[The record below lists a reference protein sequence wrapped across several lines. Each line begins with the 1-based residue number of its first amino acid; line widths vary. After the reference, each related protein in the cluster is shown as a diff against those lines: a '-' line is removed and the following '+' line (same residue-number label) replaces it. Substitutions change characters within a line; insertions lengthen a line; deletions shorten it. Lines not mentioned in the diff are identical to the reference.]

1 MNLTNYSSFGLT
13 DKNANDHNIL
23 KKKTKRGNFSEKSTE
38 RNDTKSLNRNKKIF
52 GIISSASSQKR
63 TSGSKSEI
71 RYQKE
76 QKQYQINDYFEKPN
90 NPQNME
96 NSFNS
101 VFLNNLD
108 QSFSYSIFK
117 CQKKIPRKKNHQKK
131 LNKSDY
137 INNNSS
143 EYKSNYNDAL
153 KDCFYFFSNN
163 QKSSNEINPNDQN
176 YDNNNNIFDQSEI
189 NSAKMIQKEFTKE
202 IENVPSKTDK
212 LIKITIFFLNK
223 GFTEHIRY
231 HIYKSIIN
239 YGFPSTENFNTFHQQ
254 FIKDCS
260 ELKPNIAIPEK
271 MLIEFYIEY
280 ISNFLISDKLTK
292 AESEIISKF
301 FFNNE
306 DIEII
311 RSNILFIHTLKE
323 KNSIKSFL
331 QNYLGANFDKIF
343 KNNDIKLNYDFPK
356 TKGILIKIL
365 TNIVVECDKIGYT
378 NYKKIITNDNIV
390 FSGLEITHD
399 NPKLVIH
406 KRKMISEKIFG
417 QELSDKKFSTVL
429 IDYYLQLFS
438 TFEY

>member
-1 MNLTNYSSFGLT
+1 MNLTNYSSFELT
-13 DKNANDHNIL
+13 DKNANDYNIL
-23 KKKTKRGNFSEKSTE
+23 KKKTKRGNFLENSIE
-38 RNDTKSLNRNKKIF
+38 RNETKALNKNKKIF
-52 GIISSASSQKR
+52 RNTSSVSSQKKS
-63 TSGSKSEI
+63 SGSKSEI
-71 RYQKE
+71 RTQKG
-76 QKQYQINDYFEKPN
+76 QKQCQINDYFEKPN
-90 NPQNME
+90 NAQNME
-96 NSFNS
+96 SSFNS
-101 VFLNNLD
+101 VILNDLD
-108 QSFSYSIFK
+108 QSFSSYSIFK
-117 CQKKIPRKKNHQKK
+117 CQKKMPRKKNKQKK

-137 INNNSS
+137 NSNNNLS
-143 EYKSNYNDAL
+143 EYKSNYNNTS
-153 KDCFYFFSNN
+153 KDCLYFFSNN
-163 QKSSNEINPNDQN
+163 QKSSKEINPNEQN
-176 YDNNNNIFDQSEI
+176 YDNNIFDLSEI
-189 NSAKMIQKEFTKE
+189 NTANMIQKEFIKE
-202 IENVPSKTDK
+202 IENVSSKIDK

-223 GFTEHIRY
+223 GFTEYIRY
-231 HIYKSIIN
+231 LIYKSIIN

-280 ISNFLISDKLTK
+280 ISNFLISDKLTN